1 MTDKAKSPRRGK
13 PEPDRLTPQQEAFA
27 QAYDRLGNGSRAY
40 RAAYNVGAKTTPQT
54 IWNEASRLMQHPLVS
69 RRIAELRAQAA
80 EKAVKSMV
88 EIVSDLDQSR
98 SLAMDLERPSAA
110 VSASSAQAR
119 ILGYAGGKR
128 PAPGEKTDAKTAV
141 DEQVAPEQRSRFDFA
156 RRVALMLAKGKR
168 AAGKV
173 AAE

>member
-1 MTDKAKSPRRGK
+1 
-13 PEPDRLTPQQEAFA
+13 
-27 QAYDRLGNGSRAY
+27 
-40 RAAYNVGAKTTPQT
+40 
-54 IWNEASRLMQHPLVS
+54 
-69 RRIAELRAQAA
+69 
-80 EKAVKSMV
+80 MV